1 MASSINNNSIIG
13 SIVNGR
19 FKVVKPIGDGA
30 QGDVF
35 KVNDLKDDNRM

>member
-19 FKVVKPIGDGA
+19 FLKRIFGNDSRNNRTNQAISSNNIG
-30 QGDVF
+30 
-35 KVNDLKDDNRM
+35 